1 MADKLRTPRTTE
13 LEFGGTLGAIVLPFF
28 LPATVLYLLLTC
40 YTEDA
45 SIWNFSPPVPTLGT
59 LWNSNTLLLYL
70 AWIGFQA
77 VLYMLPVGK
86 VVEGMVL
93 RDETRLKYRINAF
106 SVFLITAVVLGVAL
120 LAGLDLS
127 YLPDRLV
134 QFAFSA
140 IVVSFVFSVFLYAKS
155 LCAVQ
160 SVLAPGGNSGNPIYD
175 FFIGHEL
182 NPRIGSFDL
191 KYFCELRPGLIGWVV
206 INLSMLIKEMELRGS
221 PSLAMILVNAFQLLY
236 VVDALWNEEAV
247 LTTMDIVHDGFGF
260 MLAFG
265 DLTWVPFTYT
275 LQASFLVNHPQELS
289 TVTAVGIVLI
299 NALGYFIFRSA
310 NSQKNTFRRDPNHP
324 DVAGLETIPTA
335 TGKRLLVAGWWGFV
349 RHPNYLGD
357 LIMALAWSLPCGLTH
372 LLPYFY
378 VIYFT
383 VLLIHREARDEEQ
396 CLRKYG
402 LSWQQYC
409 KRVPYRIFPYLY

>member
-1 MADKLRTPRTTE
+1 KMADKLRTPRTTE

-93 RDETRLKYRINAF
+93 RDETRLKYRING
-106 SVFLITAVVLGVAL
+106 SVAL
-120 LAGLDLS
+120 FLQCKLFNWSNVLHNPVLFPLDSGRSRVFGGAGFFLGGVIYKNLLYKNS
-127 YLPDRLV
+127 YLFRID
-134 QFAFSA
+134 F
-140 IVVSFVFSVFLYAKS
+140 IT
-155 LCAVQ
+155 
-160 SVLAPGGNSGNPIYD
+160 GNPIYD

-191 KYFCELRPGLIGWVV
+191 KYFCELRPGLIGWVCTQQSKEYG
-206 INLSMLIKEMELRGS
+206 IALRNLFFFYFIL
-221 PSLAMILVNAFQLLY
+221 PSQ
-236 VVDALWNEEAV
+236 EAV

-357 LIMALAWSLPCGLTH
+357 LIMALAWSLPCG
-372 LLPYFY
+372 
-378 VIYFT
+378 
-383 VLLIHREARDEEQ
+383 E
-396 CLRKYG
+396 
-402 LSWQQYC
+402 
-409 KRVPYRIFPYLY
+409 